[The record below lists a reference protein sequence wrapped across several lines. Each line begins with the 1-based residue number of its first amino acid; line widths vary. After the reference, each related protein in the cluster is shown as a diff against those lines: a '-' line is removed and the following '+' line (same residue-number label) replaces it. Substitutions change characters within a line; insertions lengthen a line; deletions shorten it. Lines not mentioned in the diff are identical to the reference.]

1 MDNNDTPIVPN
12 GEIIV
17 NMAVH
22 EVVDFFGLEAKEIKI
37 TQDPKNPELF
47 VWIASFVGVEKA
59 ITGPVSANLQP
70 MEMKQQIAMSM
81 LVGLHPLGEAIST
94 FVYAQQIM
102 GKIPASL
109 AEATKAMVYLLISNL
124 SKVYKNG
131 LLQSKFQEEIAL
143 ADIIRV
149 VVSHKE
155 DKNKKQQ
162 RRSH

>member
-1 MDNNDTPIVPN
+1 MDNNDTPQIVQN
-12 GEIIV
+12 GEMIV

-22 EVVDFFGLEAKEIKI
+22 EVVDFFGLEAKEINI
-37 TQDPKNPELF
+37 SQDPKNPELF
-47 VWIASFVGVEKA
+47 VWIASFVDVEKA

-81 LVGLHPLGEAIST
+81 LVGLHPLGEAITT

-124 SKVYKNG
+124 SKVYKNN
-131 LLQSKFQEEIAL
+131 LLQKKFEEEVQM

-149 VVSHKE
+149 VLSHKE
-155 DKNKKQQ
+155 DKK